1 MKKVI
6 FFLAA
11 LALAA
16 PVFAGPVDAN
26 RAAGVASSFF
36 RANATKSAS
45 PRLVWTGS
53 VEMTRAGI
61 ESPALYVFEEEGS
74 GFVVVSGD
82 DVAVPVLGYSESGK
96 FVTEGMPDNIR
107 TWFESYERQIAY
119 MRDKG
124 LKQDSETAKEWKR
137 FEEGKNIRMAT
148 PVVALSTPLW
158 DQTAPYNNY
167 CDKVSGQSSR
177 PYTGCV
183 ATATAE
189 VMYHHKWPVK
199 GNGTLP
205 SYNYELG
212 SKTISVTGYEL
223 TETYKWDKMRNK
235 YTGSYTE
242 EEGNAVA
249 RLMRDVGVMVQME
262 YSNQGSGAM
271 SEAIG
276 AGLINYM
283 GYDSCIHIV
292 YRDEIRDSEWNA
304 LLKNDLDNNMPVVMG
319 ASNSYGSNG
328 HEFVVDGYDSDG
340 KFYVNWGWSGSDNGF
355 FEMSAFCTSSSSDD
369 DFSYYQ
375 DATFGIKPATS
386 SSFRVGDLYI
396 MGYNTGSSEPYYGL
410 KIVSGS
416 TEVGQSFKLGCNYVW
431 AYGYEPFDMLYGAA
445 IVDANDNVKEF
456 VSEVYKDNFD
466 PEYVYGFSDGN
477 ELDCTISQQPLPGDR
492 LTIVYGS
499 WGEKWRP
506 CYVEKYYVSSTKGP
520 IYFYERPMIYC
531 PKETYEAGELFDLQI
546 VNLEEDPYSVTWSFD
561 GSSVTGTYVKLTSGV
576 HTVKAV
582 VKSTSSDKYPKTLI
596 QKITVL

>member
-1 MKKVI
+1 MKKIVI
-6 FFLAA
+6 LIAA
-11 LALAA
+11 LAITVTA
-16 PVFAGPVDAN
+16 FAGPVDVN

-53 VEMTRAGI
+53 VDMTRAGV
-61 ESPALYVFEEEGS
+61 EAPALYVFEEEES

-82 DVAVPVLGYSESGK
+82 DVAVPVLGYSLNGK
-96 FVTEGMPDNIR
+96 FITDGMPDNIR
-107 TWFESYERQIAY
+107 AWFESYERQIAY
-119 MRDKG
+119 MREKG
-124 LKQDSETAKEWKR
+124 IKQDSETAKQWER
-137 FEEGKNIRMAT
+137 FTSGKNIRMAT
-148 PVVALSTPLW
+148 PVVTLNTPLW
-158 DQTAPYNNY
+158 DQGSPYNNL
-167 CDKVSGQSSR
+167 CDKVAGQSSR

-189 VMYHHKWPVK
+189 VMYHHKYPTK
-199 GNGTLP
+199 GHGTLP
-205 SYNYELG
+205 DYSYKLG
-212 SKTISVTGYEL
+212 SKTVNISGYEL
-223 TETYKWDKMRNK
+223 TETYKWDKMRTS
-235 YTGSYTE
+235 YSGSYDP
-242 EEGNAVA
+242 EEGAAVA

-271 SEAIG
+271 SEAVG

-292 YRDEIRDSEWNA
+292 YRDEIRDSEWNT
-304 LLKNDLDNNMPVVMG
+304 LLKNDLDNNMPVIMG
-319 ASNSYGSNG
+319 ASNSSGSNG

-355 FEMSAFCTSSSSDD
+355 FEMSAFRISSSSDD
-369 DFSYYQ
+369 DFRYYQ

-386 SSFRVGDLYI
+386 EGYPVGDLYI
-396 MGYNTGSSEPYYGL
+396 LGYSFGGETYYGL
-410 KIVSGS
+410 KVVSGS
-416 TEVGQSFKLGCNYVW
+416 TEVGQDFKLGCTY
-431 AYGYEPFDMLYGAA
+431 LYPSGNVDFTALYAA
-445 IVDANDNVKEF
+445 AVVDANDNVKEI
-456 VSEVYKDNFD
+456 VSNVYQDSFEL
-466 PEYVYGFSDGN
+466 EYLYGLNDGY
-477 ELDCTISQQPLPGDR
+477 ELDCRITQQPLPGDR

-506 CYVEKYYVSSTKGP
+506 CIVETYYVSSTKGA

-531 PKETYEAGELFDLQI
+531 PKETYEAGEMFDLQI
-546 VNLEEDPYSVTWSFD
+546 VNLESDPYSVTWSLD
-561 GSSVTGTYVKLTSGV
+561 GESVSGSYVKLTSGE

-582 VKSTSSDKYPKTLI
+582 VKASSSDKYPKTLI